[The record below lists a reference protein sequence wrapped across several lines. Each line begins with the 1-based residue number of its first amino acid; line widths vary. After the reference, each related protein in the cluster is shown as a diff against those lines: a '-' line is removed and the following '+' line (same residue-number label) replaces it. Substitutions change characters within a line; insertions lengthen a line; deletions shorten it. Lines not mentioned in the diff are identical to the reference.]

1 MNKKMKKFDMESI
14 IVIIMLIIFMMSLP
28 LLIFIYIEERKKTIE
43 RVEVEKWLKTKGR
56 GLK

>member
-14 IVIIMLIIFMMSLP
+14 IIMLIIFMMSLP